1 MSLRLFARLSF
12 SDIVTRPILKNVG
25 SVSILGKEINF
36 RWKTSQ
42 NPKVHQRAINRVMRA
57 INENIYNDDLWMGR
71 FFVRQYSRQV
81 VMYDGE
87 LHMAVELRFYDHKT
101 KKYSSEWLTSNDIIV
116 FGGSKIWGLMND
128 FIVEDLDVWRTENV
142 REEKQD
148 WRAAS
153 TEKTIRESKSLWQK
167 I

>member
-1 MSLRLFARLSF
+1 M
-12 SDIVTRPILKNVG
+12 
-25 SVSILGKEINF
+25 GKEINF

-101 KKYSSEWLTSNDIIV
+101 KRYSSEWLTSNDIII
-116 FGGSKIWGLMND
+116 FGGSKVWRLMND
-128 FIVEDLDVWRTENV
+128 FIVKDLDVWRTENV

-153 TEKTIRESKSLWQK
+153 IEKTVREAKSLWVRV
-167 I
+167 

>member
-12 SDIVTRPILKNVG
+12 SDIAIRLILKNVG
-25 SVSILGKEINF
+25 SVKILGKEINF

-116 FGGSKIWGLMND
+116 FGGSKIWSLMND

-153 TEKTIRESKSLWQK
+153 IEKTIRESRNLWQRV
-167 I
+167 